1 MEASLASLP
10 PGPRLP
16 RVLQTAGF
24 IFTPIRW
31 IEANRRRYGDMVTFS
46 TSFDPGF
53 VMVFEPDLIKRVFQ
67 ASPDQLRA
75 GEANAVLEPVLGRRS
90 VLLLD
95 GAEHLRQRK
104 LMLPPFHGRRLK
116 AYEAVMER
124 AADDAIDGWPVGE
137 PFTLIGSMQS
147 LTLDVIMTTI
157 FGVEQGER
165 REELKRRVRATI
177 EPVGRRVGGFVLMLL
192 RQRLGDRGAM
202 REFERAQAGDGRAD
216 LRRDRGPPRR
226 ARPRGA
232 RRRALDAAA
241 RARRGRRAADRTVSC
256 ATSS

>member
-46 TSFDPGF
+46 TAFDSGF
-53 VMVFEPDLIKRVFQ
+53 VMVFDPDLIKRVFQ

-75 GEANAVLEPVLGRRS
+75 GEANAVLAPVLGRRS

-104 LMLPPFHGRRLK
+104 LMLPPFHGQRLK
-116 AYEAVMER
+116 TYERVMER
-124 AADDAIDGWPVGE
+124 AADDAIDGWPVG
-137 PFTLIGSMQS
+137 
-147 LTLDVIMTTI
+147 
-157 FGVEQGER
+157 
-165 REELKRRVRATI
+165 
-177 EPVGRRVGGFVLMLL
+177 
-192 RQRLGDRGAM
+192 
-202 REFERAQAGDGRAD
+202 
-216 LRRDRGPPRR
+216 
-226 ARPRGA
+226 
-232 RRRALDAAA
+232 
-241 RARRGRRAADRTVSC
+241 
-256 ATSS
+256 

>member
-1 MEASLASLP
+1 MVAA
-10 PGPRLP
+10 PRYFNWV
-16 RVLQTAGF
+16 RK
-24 IFTPIRW
+24 
-31 IEANRRRYGDMVTFS
+31 RYGDVVTMR
-46 TSFDPGF
+46 TVFDSGF
-53 VMVFEPDLIKRVFQ
+53 VMVFDPEVVKEVFRG
-67 ASPDQLRA
+67 PHEQLRA
-75 GEANAVLEPVLGRRS
+75 GEANALLGPVLGTRS

-137 PFTLIGSMQS
+137 PFTLIDAMQW

-177 EPVGRRVGGFVLMLL
+177 EPVG
-192 RQRLGDRGAM
+192 
-202 REFERAQAGDGRAD
+202 
-216 LRRDRGPPRR
+216 
-226 ARPRGA
+226 
-232 RRRALDAAA
+232 
-241 RARRGRRAADRTVSC
+241 
-256 ATSS
+256 